1 MMQLNTSIVLKNKN
15 LHLSRLQDGS
25 DFFLKNQ
32 TQNKH
37 MGGSNV
43 TNPKK
48 IEMVND
54 FQQQFAKKMNELG
67 FTYSNIDLY
76 QQAFSHSSFIN
87 DFNMDRLAHNERL
100 EFLGDAVLELTVSRY
115 LFDKHPDLPEGN
127 LTKMRATI
135 VCEPSLVIFANKI
148 ELNQLILLGKGEE
161 KTGGRTRPSLV
172 SDAFEA
178 FVGAL
183 YLDQGL
189 DVVWQF
195 AEKVIFPY
203 VEDDDLVGVVDFK
216 TQFQEYVH
224 SQNRGDVTY
233 RLIKEEGPAHHRLFT
248 SEVILENEAVAT
260 GQGKTKKESEQKAA
274 ESAYSKLKSNNN
286 L

>member
-1 MMQLNTSIVLKNKN
+1 MA
-15 LHLSRLQDGS
+15 
-25 DFFLKNQ
+25 NQ
-32 TQNKH
+32 
-37 MGGSNV
+37 
-43 TNPKK
+43 KK
-48 IEMVND
+48 IDMVKD
-54 FQQQFAKKMNELG
+54 FQQTFTNKMNEWG
-67 FTYSNIDLY
+67 FSFNNIDLY

-87 DFNMDRLAHNERL
+87 DFNMNRLDHNERL

-115 LFDKHPDLPEGN
+115 LFDKHPHLPEGN

-148 ELNQLILLGKGEE
+148 DLNELILLGKGEE
-161 KTGGRTRPSLV
+161 KTGGRTRPSLI

-189 DVVWQF
+189 ETVWAF

-203 VEDDDLVGVVDFK
+203 VEDNELVGVVDFK
-216 TQFQEYVH
+216 TQFQEFVH
-224 SQNRGDVTY
+224 RQNKGDVTY

-248 SEVILENEAVAT
+248 SEVILENKAVAE
-260 GQGKTKKESEQKAA
+260 GKGKTKKESNRRQQNKHI
-274 ESAYSKLKSNNN
+274 SQ
-286 L
+286 

>member
-1 MMQLNTSIVLKNKN
+1 MQLNTSIVLKNKN

-32 TQNKH
+32 TKNKH

-203 VEDDDLVGVVDFK
+203 VEDDELVGVVDFK

-224 SQNRGDVTY
+224 SQNRGDVIY

>member
-1 MMQLNTSIVLKNKN
+1 MNGGLSIM
-15 LHLSRLQDGS
+15 H
-25 DFFLKNQ
+25 
-32 TQNKH
+32 
-37 MGGSNV
+37 
-43 TNPKK
+43 PKQS
-48 IEMVND
+48 EMIKD
-54 FQQQFAKKMNELG
+54 FQYQFDKKMKMLG
-67 FTYSNIDLY
+67 LSYTHLDVY

-115 LFDKHPDLPEGN
+115 LFDKYPNLPEGN

-178 FVGAL
+178 FIGAL

-189 DVVWQF
+189 EVVWKF
-195 AEKVIFPY
+195 AQKVIFPY
-203 VEDDDLVGVVDFK
+203 VEHNELIGVVDFK
-216 TQFQEYVH
+216 TQFQEYIH
-224 SQNRGDVTY
+224 SQSKGDVTY

-248 SEVILENEAVAT
+248 SEVILENKAIAK
-260 GQGKTKKESEQKAA
+260 GQGRTKKESEQKAA
-274 ESAYSKLKSNNN
+274 ESAYHKLRDENK
-286 L
+286 

>member
-1 MMQLNTSIVLKNKN
+1 MK
-15 LHLSRLQDGS
+15 
-25 DFFLKNQ
+25 
-32 TQNKH
+32 
-37 MGGSNV
+37 
-43 TNPKK
+43 
-48 IEMVND
+48 
-54 FQQQFAKKMNELG
+54 
-67 FTYSNIDLY
+67 
-76 QQAFSHSSFIN
+76 
-87 DFNMDRLAHNERL
+87 
-100 EFLGDAVLELTVSRY
+100 
-115 LFDKHPDLPEGN
+115 
-127 LTKMRATI
+127 
-135 VCEPSLVIFANKI
+135 
-148 ELNQLILLGKGEE
+148 

-195 AEKVIFPY
+195 AESDFPY
-203 VEDDDLVGVVDFK
+203 VEDDELVGVVDFK

-260 GQGKTKKESEQKAA
+260 GQGKTKKNQNKSGRERLFKI
-274 ESAYSKLKSNNN
+274 KSNNN

>member
-1 MMQLNTSIVLKNKN
+1 VAN
-15 LHLSRLQDGS
+15 H
-25 DFFLKNQ
+25 
-32 TQNKH
+32 
-37 MGGSNV
+37 
-43 TNPKK
+43 KK
-48 IEMVND
+48 REMVIE
-54 FQQQFAKKMNELG
+54 FQQKFANKMDEWG
-67 FTYSNIDLY
+67 FSFNNIDLY

-87 DFNMDRLAHNERL
+87 DFNMNRLDHNERL

-115 LFDKHPDLPEGN
+115 LFDKHPHLPEGN

-148 ELNQLILLGKGEE
+148 DLNELILLGKGEE
-161 KTGGRTRPSLV
+161 KTGGRTRPSLIC
-172 SDAFEA
+172 DAFEA

-189 DVVWQF
+189 DTVWKF

-203 VEDDDLVGVVDFK
+203 VEDDELVGVVDFK

-224 SQNRGDVTY
+224 RQNKGDVTY

-248 SEVILENEAVAT
+248 SEVILENNAVAE
-260 GQGKTKKESEQKAA
+260 GKGKTKKESEQKAA
-274 ESAYSKLKSNNN
+274 EQAYKIMKKNESF
-286 L
+286 

>member
-1 MMQLNTSIVLKNKN
+1 MT
-15 LHLSRLQDGS
+15 
-25 DFFLKNQ
+25 NQ
-32 TQNKH
+32 KKKEMVQTFQNKF
-37 MGGSNV
+37 
-43 TNPKK
+43 
-48 IEMVND
+48 E
-54 FQQQFAKKMNELG
+54 KKMQELNLD
-67 FTYSNIDLY
+67 FNRVDLY

-87 DFNMDRLAHNERL
+87 DFNMNRLDHNERL

-115 LFDKHPDLPEGN
+115 LFDKYPELPEGN

-148 ELNQLILLGKGEE
+148 QLNDLILLGKGEE

-189 DVVWQF
+189 EAVWQF
-195 AEKVIFPY
+195 SEQIIFPY
-203 VEDDDLVGVVDFK
+203 VEDDELDGVVDFK

-224 SQNRGDVTY
+224 RQNKGDVTY
-233 RLIKEEGPAHHRLFT
+233 RLINEKGPAHHRLFT
-248 SEVILENEAVAT
+248 SEVILEEDAVAE
-260 GQGKTKKESEQKAA
+260 GKGKTKKESEQKAA
-274 ESAYSKLKSNNN
+274 ERAYKILKNKNA
-286 L
+286 